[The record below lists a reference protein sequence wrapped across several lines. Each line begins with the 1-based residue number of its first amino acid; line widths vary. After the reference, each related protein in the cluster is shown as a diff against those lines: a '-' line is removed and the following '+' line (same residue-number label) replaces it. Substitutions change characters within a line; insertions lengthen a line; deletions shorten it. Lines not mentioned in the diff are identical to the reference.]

1 MQQADAPDALPS
13 NGKFPSD
20 PSPIR
25 TRPLDIWYDRL
36 AFLTGSLQ
44 MRYSVVIFFQC
55 YWPFLRKRFSW
66 LSDGRNRTKANEI
79 KLIILRS
86 VPYTY
91 IKLSHVISG
100 VKVSYVR
107 ICPKHLPGGGLCN
120 FASLMPTGT
129 RADSL
134 RTGMTGF
141 SKISI
146 IIMMM
151 MTIIMHDLLLHT
163 LQNAIINEKETV
175 RVLIRLTG
183 K

>member
-1 MQQADAPDALPS
+1 
-13 NGKFPSD
+13 
-20 PSPIR
+20 
-25 TRPLDIWYDRL
+25 
-36 AFLTGSLQ
+36 
-44 MRYSVVIFFQC
+44 
-55 YWPFLRKRFSW
+55 
-66 LSDGRNRTKANEI
+66 
-79 KLIILRS
+79 
-86 VPYTY
+86 
-91 IKLSHVISG
+91 
-100 VKVSYVR
+100 
-107 ICPKHLPGGGLCN
+107 
-120 FASLMPTGT
+120 MPTGT

-146 IIMMM
+146 IIIMM